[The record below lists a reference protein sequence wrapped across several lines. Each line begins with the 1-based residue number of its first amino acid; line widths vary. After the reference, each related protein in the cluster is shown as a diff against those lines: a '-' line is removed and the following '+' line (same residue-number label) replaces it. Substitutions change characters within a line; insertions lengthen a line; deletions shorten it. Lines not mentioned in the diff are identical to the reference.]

1 MTSLTGEPLINS
13 MDLAAETETAENA
26 FLPAQKNIS
35 AYQVWLN
42 HKAKAALRHEHMQKW
57 NETVTITGTG
67 RPVDAI
73 ITPAV
78 AYVAPPHGKN

>member
-1 MTSLTGEPLINS
+1 
-13 MDLAAETETAENA
+13 MDPAAEVEIAQNS
-26 FLPAQKNIS
+26 FLPAQQNVS
-35 AYQVWLN
+35 AYQVWQN
-42 HKAKAALRHEHMQKW
+42 HKAKTAMRQEHMQKW
-57 NETVTITGTG
+57 NETVKITGTG